1 MRFILYHKLIYI
13 TLMAG
18 NLACLLILGQ
28 EDFLRIPKIGIP
40 ITLVF
45 LTLHIH
51 NFIRIKSKNIAYKFL
66 LFEEFLTMG
75 RMVMPLLILTIYFGW
90 FFLLIVS
97 PVSCTLWL
105 PLSKPILLF
114 PGWTIWTILLYFLFL
129 IGVLM
134 FIESAYLRKLRLLK
148 NSQFVG
154 ER

>member
-13 TLMAG
+13 TLMVG
-18 NLACLLILGQ
+18 NLAYLLALGQ
-28 EDFLRIPKIGIP
+28 EDFLREPKIGIP

-51 NFIRIKSKNIAYKFL
+51 NFIRIKSNNISYKFL

-90 FFLLIVS
+90 FFLIIVS

-114 PGWTIWTILLYFLFL
+114 PGWAILLYFLFL
-129 IGVLM
+129 MGILM
-134 FIESAYLRKLRLLK
+134 FIETVYLKKLKLLR
-148 NSQFVG
+148 NSQIAEVG
-154 ER
+154 